1 MPNTSP
7 SSTNPA
13 DHVDVGSSLAE
24 IDDIMQKRL
33 DDERQAAERTARLD
47 SERSKFAAEFAAACD
62 TDIRPSME
70 AVLARLR
77 SDGGGGVVVEQP
89 EDAAHDHKHRL
100 TLWMSLS
107 GEISGT
113 PRQDRDP
120 YLQLEAEMDKQRVAV
135 SAGDMWQGHGG
146 NTSGPV
152 GERELS
158 EITPAFVSQEA
169 VAIIRRSVG

>member
-1 MPNTSP
+1 M
-7 SSTNPA
+7 
-13 DHVDVGSSLAE
+13 
-24 IDDIMQKRL
+24 
-33 DDERQAAERTARLD
+33 
-47 SERSKFAAEFAAACD
+47 
-62 TDIRPSME
+62 
-70 AVLARLR
+70 
-77 SDGGGGVVVEQP
+77 EQP